1 MPIASTSRRTRTGNG
16 ASKTSTVDRLADQLA
31 SGLSITNAKG
41 KEKAQA
47 PVLSAERQRVVA
59 MRAVNSASQS
69 LASIVASGWKR
80 STGDSPRK
88 LTEAK
93 SAATSAAAHITSLR
107 ELCPGDIDVERA
119 AMSVLGKLVALDMYD
134 AALLSL
140 PEMHSSLCR
149 LLSVTIPS
157 KSNSSDKLHLITVP
171 IPAIPMSIEPA
182 LLTLISNYFMY
193 ALVVITSTYF
203 PPPNS
208 TLRPSKLPTDFLTH
222 LEDTLRREFT
232 LISWMPFF
240 RGLPAKHMDFILT
253 RIYSVLTKS
262 IPAEL
267 MQSNNSSAFFIRMHG
282 LCCLAYTSPG
292 TVGGP
297 DIFWEQPTKYAAVY
311 MKSLLSEQLSS
322 SDVQQQAANTLVL
335 AFSHLVSI
343 AETKQDSAEFLKG
356 KGFVAFCE
364 YWIELANRNGNTSV
378 LDKIIGLIHR
388 ASPRKEVA
396 QSQGN
401 TEILKLGGKNG
412 PTSPPLKM
420 DRVHFCANLA
430 RATASL
436 DKSDEGSLRDAL
448 NSTMALL
455 HETVKT
461 LRRDADI
468 SWMEG
473 KGDRALERLRRA
485 AVKIIEATPGDSDAR
500 FKDVSDICSLLELI
514 VNVLEQAIRVK
525 SSKNSLTQA
534 LDTLFVLSRSRL
546 DISNI
551 RTYVPAHKH
560 LARAATLVELGKD
573 GLTGFDEA
581 NFVRCIS
588 GAFHNAGGTLYQS
601 ERHASA
607 ISFFKDGCELGSKAL
622 SLRSR
627 PGSEE
632 DDKEGV
638 WTQLSNQ
645 LYRRCQLLGLCY
657 AKIGDRKPAHEA
669 FVQCIGTF
677 PYPASDFVQHSGT
690 ASLSALFACSPA
702 VKELCSIVDKVTY
715 QGVCDLM
722 LCHSD
727 ISLRFIGID
736 DPSVVGALLERQL
749 ECLESHLTK
758 KSVQVVAAGLLK
770 DATEVYAYAG
780 MPLRRARVLIKSLI
794 FAYHCGL
801 DIISHIGT
809 PDAIIVDILALVSE
823 HPTKDVGLAIYS
835 SQYCAMAHIWQA
847 MHAHRRADPQQIA
860 LIVEGSKAAC
870 EILRSYLQ
878 SGADVKVSR
887 KVTPR
892 QPSTRKVTKVVST
905 TRRTTVK
912 KTPAKTPTTPKPRQ
926 RKALEDVPLNTA
938 TPAEISDQSSTTNVV
953 FEDTEKLLDALQSLV
968 HILGVLSLLIP
979 RVNALDIMRRISQ
992 CSMGSSCD
1000 RYVWASAQ
1008 LAHDYVSLGKMKRA
1022 NKIFNQLSSTVQAG
1036 QVSFDVAITFFL
1048 RFAESR
1054 AVLDDIAQSS
1064 DLYKSALDLSDNLK
1078 EDKTLPPF
1086 QRVQRRIIRIEKT
1099 AMAFQVH
1106 SLIQSCKDDAA
1117 TYLDGLL
1124 QSLRQWNRAFD
1135 ALSRLQPPSS
1145 KPKPYDETD
1154 PFTDPV
1160 ASRTSEEASSNPGK
1174 KDFSRREAMNEL
1186 GWRISEG
1193 LILTL
1198 FALCDGYAMQGSARE
1213 AEFFAQQAEDLA
1225 ESLNA
1230 PAMMARALIRK
1241 AELQLHQGKLE
1252 EGQESLATA
1261 LQLICDD
1268 SGVDLADIHRLHG
1281 QFSEDNADAD
1291 YQLAAEILEQLD
1303 KTFGLFDG
1311 VAFGPR
1317 RSTSAELMV
1326 PGLLTKLLRNR
1337 IWHLRDDNGE
1347 QSTELLEKFMCL
1359 SYNSQTKAEENSL
1372 VAKLALYGVYKRFR
1386 ADMFLSSLTES
1397 TIALPLGTMGADMPT
1412 LAGTPLEISRSL
1424 ETAARLFGDNLR
1436 LTAHN
1441 GDVSHV
1447 REAAIKLA
1455 LIRAFQTSLGKSGTD
1470 APLLVA
1476 NLLDASSAITLRR
1489 EMYEAI
1495 LHKFSAAISLDDCR
1509 WPLMFA
1515 SRTPEI
1521 SSRPVLQRPFTSD
1534 VSEDEPDE
1542 AESSLKDYWNHVQ
1555 QRYRSRSVDIPT
1567 LSTCQM
1573 TSLPSTW
1580 SVVHMC
1586 VTEDKGTLFVTR
1598 QYGGDVR
1605 DRDLV
1610 FCVPLKGRRDGEGS
1624 EEHLTFEDAI
1634 TEFQDIIR
1642 ASNETTKAAVNIKP
1656 NDDDAK
1662 SKWWKERA
1670 SLDTRL
1676 RELLQNIEF
1685 CWLGAF
1691 KTILS
1696 PRPRLSTEEITHLRS
1711 LFDKAFQ
1718 RGLHLQDKK
1727 TKQKAIGHRKIASD
1741 YQTPNRVTLD
1751 DTLME
1756 CFSTLSPQC
1765 QDEELEDLVYFMLDL
1780 YQFHG
1785 VSVAIAE
1792 IDVTQVVV
1800 DLRSALEDHASR
1812 RSKKA
1817 RIVPPQDEHIFLVL
1831 DKDIQ
1836 GLPWENIPV
1845 LRGRSISRIP
1855 SVEFLLDRVE
1865 FSHWQRKARCRSSA
1879 ESDVDRAFIDPR
1891 KGYYLLNP
1899 SGDLNRTEGRFKEW
1913 AEDMESAGW
1922 QGIVGRPPSE
1932 QQFLNALQ
1940 DKDLVVYFGHG
1951 GGEQYIRSHRIRH
1964 LPRCAAVMLW
1974 GCSSGFLREMGT
1986 FDRVGAPYNYMIAGC
2001 PTLVANLWDVTDRDI
2016 DKFSQSVF
2024 DKLRLTRDYVQGWTV
2039 ELMMDP
2045 ERTSLVAAVAQSR
2058 DVCKLKYLT
2067 GAAPVV
2073 YGIPF
2078 YL

>member
-1 MPIASTSRRTRTGNG
+1 M
-16 ASKTSTVDRLADQLA
+16 
-31 SGLSITNAKG
+31 
-41 KEKAQA
+41 
-47 PVLSAERQRVVA
+47 
-59 MRAVNSASQS
+59 
-69 LASIVASGWKR
+69 
-80 STGDSPRK
+80 
-88 LTEAK
+88 
-93 SAATSAAAHITSLR
+93 
-107 ELCPGDIDVERA
+107 
-119 AMSVLGKLVALDMYD
+119 
-134 AALLSL
+134 
-140 PEMHSSLCR
+140 
-149 LLSVTIPS
+149 
-157 KSNSSDKLHLITVP
+157 
-171 IPAIPMSIEPA
+171 
-182 LLTLISNYFMY
+182 
-193 ALVVITSTYF
+193 
-203 PPPNS
+203 
-208 TLRPSKLPTDFLTH
+208 
-222 LEDTLRREFT
+222 
-232 LISWMPFF
+232 
-240 RGLPAKHMDFILT
+240 
-253 RIYSVLTKS
+253 
-262 IPAEL
+262 
-267 MQSNNSSAFFIRMHG
+267 
-282 LCCLAYTSPG
+282 
-292 TVGGP
+292 
-297 DIFWEQPTKYAAVY
+297 
-311 MKSLLSEQLSS
+311 
-322 SDVQQQAANTLVL
+322 
-335 AFSHLVSI
+335 
-343 AETKQDSAEFLKG
+343 
-356 KGFVAFCE
+356 
-364 YWIELANRNGNTSV
+364 ELANRNGKVSV
-378 LDKIIGLIHR
+378 LDKIV
-388 ASPRKEVA
+388 S
-396 QSQGN
+396 QSQGD
-401 TEILKLGGKNG
+401 TEMLHPGENHST
-412 PTSPPLKM
+412 PAPPKM
-420 DRVHFCANLA
+420 DRIRFCANLA
-430 RATASL
+430 RATTSL
-436 DKSDEGSLRDAL
+436 DTPDEGSLRDAL
-448 NSTMALL
+448 DNTMVLL
-455 HETVKT
+455 DETVKI

-473 KGDRALERLRRA
+473 K
-485 AVKIIEATPGDSDAR
+485 
-500 FKDVSDICSLLELI
+500 ELI
-514 VNVLEQAIRVK
+514 VNVLEQVIRVK
-525 SSKNSLTQA
+525 PSKNSLTQV
-534 LDTLFVLSRSRL
+534 LDTLFILSRSRL
-546 DISNI
+546 DVSNI
-551 RTYVPAHKH
+551 RTYVPTHNH

-632 DDKEGV
+632 DDREGG
-638 WTQLSNQ
+638 WTQLNSQ
-645 LYRRCQLLGLCY
+645 LYRRWQLLGLCY

-669 FVQCIGTF
+669 FVQCIATF
-677 PYPASDFVQHSGT
+677 PYPASDFVQRSGT
-690 ASLSALFACSPA
+690 ASLSALFTFSPA

-715 QGVCDLM
+715 QGACDL
-722 LCHSD
+722 LLRHPD
-727 ISLRFIGID
+727 VSLRFAGLD
-736 DPSVVGALLERQL
+736 NPSVVGALLERQL
-749 ECLESHLTK
+749 ECLEPHLTK
-758 KSVQVVAAGLLK
+758 KSVQAVVAGLLK
-770 DATEVYAYAG
+770 DATEVYACAG

-801 DIISHIGT
+801 DIISQIGT
-809 PDAIIVDILALVSE
+809 PDTIVVDILALVSE
-823 HPTKDVGLAIYS
+823 HPAKDIGLARYS
-835 SQYCAMAHIWQA
+835 SQHRAMAHIWRA
-847 MHAHRRADPQQIA
+847 MHTHRRADPQQMA
-860 LIVEGSKAAC
+860 LIIEASNAAC
-870 EILRSYLQ
+870 EILRSYLL

-887 KVTPR
+887 KATPK
-892 QPSTRKVTKVVST
+892 QPSARKVTKVTS
-905 TRRTTVK
+905 RK
-912 KTPAKTPTTPKPRQ
+912 QPAKSPTTPKPRQ

-938 TPAEISDQSSTTNVV
+938 TPAEIADQSSTTHVV
-953 FEDTEKLLDALQSLV
+953 FEDAEKLLDALQSLV

-979 RVNALDIMRRISQ
+979 RVNALDVMRRISQ

-1000 RYVWASAQ
+1000 RY
-1008 LAHDYVSLGKMKRA
+1008 LTDYVSLGKMKRA
-1022 NKIFNQLSSTVQAG
+1022 NKIFHQLSFLSMWT
-1036 QVSFDVAITFFL
+1036 ITFFL

-1054 AVLDDIAQSS
+1054 AMLDDIAQSS
-1064 DLYKSALDLSDNLK
+1064 DLYQGCFRLDK
-1078 EDKTLPPF
+1078 MLPPL
-1086 QRVQRRIIRIEKT
+1086 QRIQRRIIRIEKT
-1099 AMAFQVH
+1099 AMAFRVH
-1106 SLIQSCKDDAA
+1106 SLIQSCKDDRT

-1124 QSLRQWNRAFD
+1124 QSLRQWNR
-1135 ALSRLQPPSS
+1135 PPSS

-1160 ASRTSEEASSNPGK
+1160 ASRTSEEAPSNLGK
-1174 KDFSRREAMNEL
+1174 KEFSRREAMSEL

-1193 LILTL
+1193 LISTL

-1225 ESLNA
+1225 QSLNA
-1230 PAMMARALIRK
+1230 PAVMARALIRK
-1241 AELQLHQGKLE
+1241 AELQLHQEKLE

-1261 LQLICDD
+1261 LQLMCDS
-1268 SGVDLADIHRLHG
+1268 SGVDVADIHRLRG
-1281 QFSEDNADAD
+1281 QFSEDNADVD
-1291 YQLAAEILEQLD
+1291 YQVAAEILEQLD

-1311 VAFGPR
+1311 LAFGPR
-1317 RSTSAELMV
+1317 KSTGAELMV

-1337 IWHLRDDNGE
+1337 IWYLRDDNGE

-1372 VAKLALYGVYKRFR
+1372 LAKLALYGVYKRFR

-1412 LAGTPLEISRSL
+1412 LSGTSLEISRNL
-1424 ETAARLFGDNLR
+1424 ETAARLFGDNLK

-1441 GDVSHV
+1441 GNVSHV

-1455 LIRAFQTSLGKSGTD
+1455 LIRAFQTSLGKSGTGG
-1470 APLLVA
+1470 PLLVA

-1495 LHKFSAAISLDDCR
+1495 LHKFSAAVSLDDCR
-1509 WPLMFA
+1509 WPLMSA
-1515 SRTPEI
+1515 SRTLQI
-1521 SSRPVLQRPFTSD
+1521 SSRPVLRRPFTSD
-1534 VSEDEPDE
+1534 ASEDETDE
-1542 AESSLKDYWNHVQ
+1542 TESSLKGYWNHVQ
-1555 QRYRSRSVDIPT
+1555 QRYLSRSVDIPT

-1586 VTEDKGTLFVTR
+1586 VTEDKDTLFVTR

-1605 DRDLV
+1605 DRELV

-1624 EEHLTFEDAI
+1624 EEHLTFGDAI

-1670 SLDTRL
+1670 SLDIRL

-1727 TKQKAIGHRKIASD
+1727 TKQRAIGHRKIASD
-1741 YQTPNRVTLD
+1741 YQTPNRVTFD

-1800 DLRSALEDHASR
+1800 DLRSALEEHASR

-1817 RIVPPQDEHIFLVL
+1817 RDVPPQDEHIFLVL

-1836 GLPWENIPV
+1836 GLPWENIPI

-1855 SVEFLLDRVE
+1855 NVEFLLDRVE
-1865 FSHWQRKARCRSSA
+1865 FSRWQRKARCRSSA
-1879 ESDVDRAFIDPR
+1879 DVDRAFVDPR

-1913 AEDMESAGW
+1913 AENMESAGW
-1922 QGIVGRPPSE
+1922 QGIIGRPPSE

-1940 DKDLVVYFGHG
+1940 DRDLIVYFGHG

-2024 DKLRLTRDYVQGWTV
+2024 DKLRLTRDHVQRWTI
-2039 ELMMDP
+2039 ESMMDP

>member
-1 MPIASTSRRTRTGNG
+1 MSVASTSRRTRAGNG
-16 ASKTSTVDRLADQLA
+16 IPKTSEVDHLADQLA

-41 KEKAQA
+41 KEKAQTPA
-47 PVLSAERQRVVA
+47 LSVERQKVSA

-80 STGDSPRK
+80 STSDSPRK

-93 SAATSAAAHITSLR
+93 SAATSAVTHIASLR
-107 ELCPGDIDVERA
+107 ELCPGVDVERA
-119 AMSVLGKLVALDMYD
+119 AMSVLGKLVALDMHD
-134 AALLSL
+134 VALLSL
-140 PEMHSSLCR
+140 PDMHSSLCR

-171 IPAIPMSIEPA
+171 IPAMPSSIEPA
-182 LLTLISNYFMY
+182 LLTLVSNYFMY

-203 PPPNS
+203 PPPKS
-208 TLRPSKLPTDFLTH
+208 TLRPSKLPTDFLTN
-222 LEDTLRREFT
+222 LADTLRNEFT
-232 LISWMPFF
+232 LMSWMPFF
-240 RGLPAKHMDFILT
+240 QRLPAKHIDFILT

-262 IPAEL
+262 IPAEI
-267 MQSNNSSAFFIRMHG
+267 MQSNASSAFFIRMHA

-292 TVGGP
+292 TVGSQ

-311 MKSLLSEQLSS
+311 MKSLLSEQPSS
-322 SDVQQQAANTLVL
+322 SDVHQQAANILVM
-335 AFSHLVSI
+335 AFSHLVAI
-343 AETKQDSAEFLKG
+343 AETNQDSANFLKG

-364 YWIELANRNGNTSV
+364 YWTELANRNGNV
-378 LDKIIGLIHR
+378 ALLDKIVGLIHR
-388 ASPRKEVA
+388 ASPRKEVL
-396 QSQGN
+396 QSQDD
-401 TEILKLGGKNG
+401 TEKPDPGANEPKL
-412 PTSPPLKM
+412 PPPKL
-420 DRVHFCANLA
+420 DRAHFCADLT
-430 RATASL
+430 RTATLL
-436 DKSDEGSLRDAL
+436 DKPGEGSLCDAL
-448 NSTMALL
+448 DITMALL
-455 HETVKT
+455 NETAMD
-461 LRRDADI
+461 LRRDPDI

-485 AVKIIEATPGDSDAR
+485 AVKTLEATSGGSDTR
-500 FKDVSDICSLLELI
+500 FKDVSEIRSLLELI
-514 VNVLEQAIRVK
+514 VDILEQVIKVK
-525 SSKNSLTQA
+525 PSKNTLTQA
-534 LDTLFVLSRSRL
+534 LDTLFVLSRLRL
-546 DISNI
+546 DVSNI
-551 RTYVPAHKH
+551 RTYAPAHNY
-560 LARAATLVELGKD
+560 LAQAATLVELGQECI
-573 GLTGFDEA
+573 TGFDKA
-581 NFVRCIS
+581 NFIRCVS

-601 ERHASA
+601 KRHAFA
-607 ISFFKDGCELGSKAL
+607 ISFFKDGCKLGSKAL

-627 PGSEE
+627 SGSEG
-632 DDKEGV
+632 DDREGG
-638 WTQLSNQ
+638 WTQLNNQ
-645 LYRRCQLLGLCY
+645 LYRRWQLLGLCY

-669 FVQCIGTF
+669 FVQCIRAF
-677 PYPASDFVQHSGT
+677 PYQASDFVQRSGN
-690 ASLSALFACSPA
+690 ASLSALFDCSPA
-702 VKELCSIVDKVTY
+702 VKELCNIVDKVTY
-715 QGVCDLM
+715 EGVCDLM
-722 LCHSD
+722 LFHPD
-727 ISLRFIGID
+727 VSLRFAGVD

-749 ECLESHLTK
+749 ECLEPHLAK
-758 KSVQVVAAGLLK
+758 KSVQAVVVGLLK
-770 DATEVYAYAG
+770 DATEVYACSG

-801 DIISHIGT
+801 DIISQIGT
-809 PDAIIVDILALVSE
+809 PDDVVVGILALMSE
-823 HPTKDVGLAIYS
+823 HPAKDVGLVVYS
-835 SQYCAMAHIWQA
+835 SQYRALAHIWQA
-847 MHAHRRADPQQIA
+847 MHAHRRADLQQMA
-860 LIVEGSKAAC
+860 LLIEGSDAAC
-870 EILRSYLQ
+870 EILRSHLQ
-878 SGADVKVSR
+878 PGADAKMSR
-887 KVTPR
+887 KTTPK
-892 QPSTRKVTKVVST
+892 QSSAKKVTKTTSS
-905 TRRTTVK
+905 TRRTTAK
-912 KTPAKTPTTPKPRQ
+912 KTLAKTPTTPKPRQ
-926 RKALEDVPLNTA
+926 RNALEDVPLNTE
-938 TPAEISDQSSTTNVV
+938 TPAQTATQSSTSSVV
-953 FEDTEKLLDALQSLV
+953 FEDAEKLLDALQLLI

-979 RVNALDIMRRISQ
+979 RANALDVMRRISE
-992 CSMGSSCD
+992 CSVGCSSD
-1000 RYVWASAQ
+1000 SYVWASTQ
-1008 LAHDYVSLGKMKRA
+1008 LAHDYVSLGRMKRA
-1022 NKIFNQLSSTVQAG
+1022 NKIFSQLSPTVQSG
-1036 QVSFDVAITFFL
+1036 QVSFDVAITFLL
-1048 RFAESR
+1048 RFAEFR
-1054 AVLDDIAQSS
+1054 AILDDVVQSS
-1064 DLYKSALDLSDNLK
+1064 DLYQAALDLSDHLK
-1078 EDKTLPPF
+1078 EDKTLPPL
-1086 QRVQRRIIRIEKT
+1086 QRLQKRIVRIEKT
-1099 AMAFQVH
+1099 AMAFHVH
-1106 SLIQSCKDDAA
+1106 SLIQSCKDDTA

-1154 PFTDPV
+1154 PFTDP
-1160 ASRTSEEASSNPGK
+1160 ATSRKSGEASSNPGK
-1174 KDFSRREAMNEL
+1174 KEFSRREAMNEL

-1193 LILTL
+1193 LMLTL
-1198 FALCDGYAMQGSARE
+1198 FALCDGYATQGSARE

-1225 ESLNA
+1225 QSLNA
-1230 PAMMARALIRK
+1230 PAMIARALIRK
-1241 AELQLHQGKLE
+1241 AELQLHQEKLE
-1252 EGQESLATA
+1252 EGRESLATA
-1261 LQLICDD
+1261 LQLMCDD
-1268 SGVDLADIHRLHG
+1268 TGIDLADIHRLRG
-1281 QFSEDNADAD
+1281 QFSQDDAD
-1291 YQLAAEILEQLD
+1291 TDYQVAAQILEQFD

-1311 VAFGPR
+1311 LAFGPR
-1317 RSTSAELMV
+1317 GSTGAELMV

-1337 IWHLRDDNGE
+1337 IWHLRDDNEE

-1372 VAKLALYGVYKRFR
+1372 IAKLTLYGVYKRFR

-1397 TIALPLGTMGADMPT
+1397 TIALPLGTMGAGMPT
-1412 LAGTPLEISRSL
+1412 LSGTSLEISRSL
-1424 ETAARLFGDNLR
+1424 EAAARLFCDNLK

-1470 APLLVA
+1470 GPLLVA

-1495 LHKFSAAISLDDCR
+1495 LHKFSTVVSLDDCR
-1509 WPLMFA
+1509 WPLVSA
-1515 SRTPEI
+1515 SRTPRI
-1521 SSRPVLQRPFTSD
+1521 SSRSVLRRPLTSD
-1534 VSEDEPDE
+1534 ASDDETDE
-1542 AESSLKDYWNHVQ
+1542 AESSLKDYWDCVQ
-1555 QRYRSRSVDIPT
+1555 RQYRSRPFDIPT

-1573 TSLPSTW
+1573 ASLPATW
-1580 SVVHMC
+1580 SVVHMS
-1586 VTEDKGTLFVTR
+1586 VTEDKSTLFITR
-1598 QYGGDVR
+1598 QYGGGIR

-1610 FCVPLKGRRDGEGS
+1610 FCVPLKGRRDGEGD

-1634 TEFQDIIR
+1634 IEFQDIIR
-1642 ASNETTKAAVNIKP
+1642 SSNQTTTAAVGIKP

-1670 SLDTRL
+1670 ELDTRL

-1741 YQTPNRVTLD
+1741 YQMPNRVTLD

-1800 DLRSALEDHASR
+1800 DLRSALEDHVSR
-1812 RSKKA
+1812 RTKKA
-1817 RIVPPQDEHIFLVL
+1817 HKAPQQDEHIFLVL

-1836 GLPWENIPV
+1836 GLPWENIPI

-1865 FSHWQRKARCRSSA
+1865 FSRWQWKARCRSSVN
-1879 ESDVDRAFIDPR
+1879 SNVDRAFVDPR
-1891 KGYYLLNP
+1891 KGYYVLNP
-1899 SGDLNRTEGRFKEW
+1899 SGDLSRTEGRFREW
-1913 AEDMESAGW
+1913 AEDMDTVGW
-1922 QGIVGRPPSE
+1922 QGMVGRPPSE

-1940 DKDLVVYFGHG
+1940 DRDLVMYFGHG
-1951 GGEQYIRSHRIRH
+1951 GGEQYVRSHRIRH

-1974 GCSSGFLREMGT
+1974 GCSSGFLREMGH

-2001 PTLVANLWDVTDRDI
+2001 PTLVANLWDVTDKDI

-2024 DKLRLTRDYVQGWTV
+2024 DKLRLTRDHVQDWTV
-2039 ELMMDP
+2039 ESMMNT

>member
-1 MPIASTSRRTRTGNG
+1 MPVASTSRRTRTGNG
-16 ASKTSTVDRLADQLA
+16 ASKTSAVDRLADQLA
-31 SGLSITNAKG
+31 SGLSITAKG
-41 KEKAQA
+41 KEKAQT
-47 PVLSAERQRVVA
+47 PVLSVERQRVVA

-69 LASIVASGWKR
+69 LASIVTSDWKR

-88 LTEAK
+88 LTEAR
-93 SAATSAAAHITSLR
+93 SAATSAATHIASLR

-149 LLSVTIPS
+149 LLSVTIPL

-171 IPAIPMSIEPA
+171 IPAIPTSIEPA

-193 ALVVITSTYF
+193 ALVVITSAYF
-203 PPPNS
+203 PPPKS
-208 TLRPSKLPTDFLTH
+208 TLRPNKLPTDFLTN
-222 LEDTLRREFT
+222 LEDTLRKEFT

-240 RGLPAKHMDFILT
+240 QRLPAKHIDFILT

-267 MQSNNSSAFFIRMHG
+267 MQSNTSSAFFIRMHG

-292 TVGGP
+292 TVGSP
-297 DIFWEQPTKYAAVY
+297 DVFWEQPTKYAAVY
-311 MKSLLSEQLSS
+311 MKSLLSEQPSS

-356 KGFVAFCE
+356 NGFVAFCE
-364 YWIELANRNGNTSV
+364 YWIELVNRNGSVSV
-378 LDKIIGLIHR
+378 LDKIVGLIHR

-396 QSQGN
+396 QSQGD
-401 TEILKLGGKNG
+401 TEMLNPGKNE
-412 PTSPPLKM
+412 TTPPPPKM
-420 DRVHFCANLA
+420 DRVHFCANLM
-430 RATASL
+430 RTTTSL
-436 DKSDEGSLRDAL
+436 DKPDEGSLRDAL
-448 NSTMALL
+448 DSTIALL
-455 HETVKT
+455 DETVKNM
-461 LRRDADI
+461 RRDADI

-485 AVKIIEATPGDSDAR
+485 AVKITEATPGSSDAR

-514 VNVLEQAIRVK
+514 ANFLEQVIRVK
-525 SSKNSLTQA
+525 PSKNSLTQA
-534 LDTLFVLSRSRL
+534 LDTLFVLSRTRL
-546 DISNI
+546 DVSNI
-551 RTYVPAHKH
+551 RTYVPAHNH

-627 PGSEE
+627 PGSEG
-632 DDKEGV
+632 DDREGG
-638 WTQLSNQ
+638 WTQLNNQ
-645 LYRRCQLLGLCY
+645 LYRRWQLLGLCY
-657 AKIGDRKPAHEA
+657 AKIGDKKPAHEA
-669 FVQCIGTF
+669 FVQCIRTF
-677 PYPASDFVQHSGT
+677 PYPASDFVQRSGT
-690 ASLSALFACSPA
+690 ASLSALFTCSPA

-727 ISLRFIGID
+727 ISLRFAGLD

-749 ECLESHLTK
+749 ECLEPHLTK
-758 KSVQVVAAGLLK
+758 KSVQTVAAGLLK
-770 DATEVYAYAG
+770 DATEVYACAG

-801 DIISHIGT
+801 DIINQIGA
-809 PDAIIVDILALVSE
+809 PDAIVVDILTLVSE
-823 HPTKDVGLAIYS
+823 QPTKDIGLAMYS
-835 SQYCAMAHIWQA
+835 SQYRAMAHIWQA
-847 MHAHRRADPQQIA
+847 MHAHRRTDPQQMA
-860 LIVEGSKAAC
+860 LIVEGSNAAC
-870 EILRSYLQ
+870 EILRSHLQ
-878 SGADVKVSR
+878 SGADAKVSR
-887 KVTPR
+887 KSTPK
-892 QPSTRKVTKVVST
+892 QPSARKVTKVTSS
-905 TRRTTVK
+905 TRRTAAK

-938 TPAEISDQSSTTNVV
+938 TPAETADQSSTTNVV
-953 FEDTEKLLDALQSLV
+953 FEDAEKLLIALQSLV

-979 RVNALDIMRRISQ
+979 RVNALDVMRRISQ
-992 CSMGSSCD
+992 CSGGSSSD

-1022 NKIFNQLSSTVQAG
+1022 NKIFNQLSPTVHAG
-1036 QVSFDVAITFFL
+1036 QVSFDVAITFLL

-1054 AVLDDIAQSS
+1054 AMLDDIAQSS
-1064 DLYKSALDLSDNLK
+1064 DLYQAALDLSDNLK
-1078 EDKTLPPF
+1078 EDKTLLPL

-1099 AMAFQVH
+1099 AMAFHVH
-1106 SLIQSCKDDAA
+1106 SLIQSCKDDTA

-1135 ALSRLQPPSS
+1135 ALSRLQPPPS

-1154 PFTDPV
+1154 PFIDPV
-1160 ASRTSEEASSNPGK
+1160 ASRTSEETSSNPGK
-1174 KDFSRREAMNEL
+1174 KEFSRREAMNEL

-1225 ESLNA
+1225 QSLNA

-1241 AELQLHQGKLE
+1241 AELQLRQEKLE

-1261 LQLICDD
+1261 LQLMSDD
-1268 SGVDLADIHRLHG
+1268 SGIDLADIHRLRG
-1281 QFSEDNADAD
+1281 QFSEGNADTD
-1291 YQLAAEILEQLD
+1291 YQVAAEILEQLD

-1311 VAFGPR
+1311 LALGPR
-1317 RSTSAELMV
+1317 RSTGAELMV

-1372 VAKLALYGVYKRFR
+1372 IAKLALYGVYKRFR

-1397 TIALPLGTMGADMPT
+1397 TIALPLGTTGADMPT
-1412 LAGTPLEISRSL
+1412 LSGTSLEISRSL
-1424 ETAARLFGDNLR
+1424 ETAARLFGDNLK

-1470 APLLVA
+1470 GPLLVA

-1495 LHKFSAAISLDDCR
+1495 LHKFSAAVSLDDCR
-1509 WPLMFA
+1509 WPLMSA
-1515 SRTPEI
+1515 SRTSQI
-1521 SSRPVLQRPFTSD
+1521 SSRPVLRRPFTSNA
-1534 VSEDEPDE
+1534 SEDETDE
-1542 AESSLKDYWNHVQ
+1542 AESSLKEYWNHVQ

-1567 LSTCQM
+1567 SSTCQM
-1573 TSLPSTW
+1573 ASLPSTW

-1610 FCVPLKGRRDGEGS
+1610 FCVPLKGRRDSEGN

-1642 ASNETTKAAVNIKP
+1642 SSNLTTKAAINIKP

-1662 SKWWKERA
+1662 SKWWKERT

-1800 DLRSALEDHASR
+1800 DLRSALEEHTSR
-1812 RSKKA
+1812 RKKG
-1817 RIVPPQDEHIFLVL
+1817 RNVPQQDEHIFLVL

-1836 GLPWENIPV
+1836 GLPWENIPI

-1855 SVEFLLDRVE
+1855 SVEFLLDRLE
-1865 FSHWQRKARCRSSA
+1865 FSRWQRKTRCRSSV
-1879 ESDVDRAFIDPR
+1879 ELDVDRAFVDPR
-1891 KGYYLLNP
+1891 KGYYVLNP
-1899 SGDLNRTEGRFKEW
+1899 SGDLSRTEGRFKKW
-1913 AEDMESAGW
+1913 AEDMESTGW

-1940 DKDLVVYFGHG
+1940 DRDLVVYFGHG
-1951 GGEQYIRSHRIRH
+1951 GGEQYVRSHRIRH

-1974 GCSSGFLREMGT
+1974 GCSSGFLREMGN

-2024 DKLRLTRDYVQGWTV
+2024 DKLRLSRDHVQDWTV
-2039 ELMMDP
+2039 ESMMDP
-2045 ERTSLVAAVAQSR
+2045 ERTSFITAVAQSR

>member
-1 MPIASTSRRTRTGNG
+1 MPVAPTSRRTRTGNG
-16 ASKTSTVDRLADQLA
+16 ASKTSAVDRLADQLA

-41 KEKAQA
+41 KEKAQT
-47 PVLSAERQRVVA
+47 PVLSAERQRVAA
-59 MRAVNSASQS
+59 MRSVNSASQS
-69 LASIVASGWKR
+69 LASIIASGWKR

-93 SAATSAAAHITSLR
+93 SAATSAAIHIASLR

-149 LLSVTIPS
+149 LLSVTIPL
-157 KSNSSDKLHLITVP
+157 KSNSSDKLHLITIP
-171 IPAIPMSIEPA
+171 IPAISTSIEPA

-203 PPPNS
+203 PPSKS

-240 RGLPAKHMDFILT
+240 QRLPPKHMDFILT

-292 TVGGP
+292 TVGSP
-297 DIFWEQPTKYAAVY
+297 DVFWEHPTKYAAVY
-311 MKSLLSEQLSS
+311 MKSLLSEQPSS
-322 SDVQQQAANTLVL
+322 SDVQQQAANTLVQ

-343 AETKQDSAEFLKG
+343 AEMKQDSAEFLKG
-356 KGFVAFCE
+356 KGFLAFCE

-388 ASPRKEVA
+388 ASPRKDVG
-396 QSQGN
+396 QSQSN
-401 TEILKLGGKNG
+401 TEILKPGDKTE

-436 DKSDEGSLRDAL
+436 DKPDEGSLRDAL
-448 NSTMALL
+448 DSATALL
-455 HETVKT
+455 DEAVKN

-473 KGDRALERLRRA
+473 KGDRAMERLRRA
-485 AVKIIEATPGDSDAR
+485 AVKIIEATPGDSDAQ

-514 VNVLEQAIRVK
+514 VNVLEQVIRVK
-525 SSKNSLTQA
+525 PSKNSLTQA

-546 DISNI
+546 DVLNI
-551 RTYVPAHKH
+551 RTYVPVHKH

-581 NFVRCIS
+581 NCVRCIS

-627 PGSEE
+627 SGSEGDDRE
-632 DDKEGV
+632 DG

-645 LYRRCQLLGLCY
+645 LYRRWQLLGLCY
-657 AKIGDRKPAHEA
+657 AKIGDRKPAYEA
-669 FVQCIGTF
+669 FVQCIRTF
-677 PYPASDFVQHSGT
+677 PFLASDFVPRSGT
-690 ASLSALFACSPA
+690 TSLSALFACSPA
-702 VKELCSIVDKVTY
+702 IKELCSIVDKATY

-722 LCHSD
+722 LCHPD
-727 ISLRFIGID
+727 VSLRFGALD
-736 DPSVVGALLERQL
+736 DPSIVGALLERQL
-749 ECLESHLTK
+749 ECLEPHLTK
-758 KSVQVVAAGLLK
+758 KCVQTVAAGLLR
-770 DATEVYAYAG
+770 DATEVYACAG

-801 DIISHIGT
+801 DVISQIGM
-809 PDAIIVDILALVSE
+809 PDAIVVDILALVSE
-823 HPTKDVGLAIYS
+823 HPTKDVGLAMYS
-835 SQYCAMAHIWQA
+835 SQYRAMAHIWQA
-847 MHAHRRADPQQIA
+847 MHAHRRADPQQMV
-860 LIVEGSKAAC
+860 LIIEGSNAAC
-870 EILRSYLQ
+870 EILRAYLQ
-878 SGADVKVSR
+878 SGTDVKVSR
-887 KVTPR
+887 KATPK
-892 QPSTRKVTKVVST
+892 QPSARKVTKAVSS
-905 TRRTTVK
+905 TRRTTAK

-926 RKALEDVPLNTA
+926 RKALEDVPLNAA
-938 TPAEISDQSSTTNVV
+938 TPAETADQSSTANVAL
-953 FEDTEKLLDALQSLV
+953 EDVERLLDALQSLV
-968 HILGVLSLLIP
+968 HILGVLSLLVP

-992 CSMGSSCD
+992 CSIGSSCD

-1064 DLYKSALDLSDNLK
+1064 ELYQSALDLSDNLK
-1078 EDKTLPPF
+1078 EDKTLPPL
-1086 QRVQRRIIRIEKT
+1086 EL
-1099 AMAFQVH
+1099 H
-1106 SLIQSCKDDAA
+1106 SLIQSCTDDNA

-1145 KPKPYDETD
+1145 KRKPHDEAD
-1154 PFTDPV
+1154 PFADPI
-1160 ASRTSEEASSNPGK
+1160 ASRTSGEASSNPGK

-1225 ESLNA
+1225 QSLNA

-1252 EGQESLATA
+1252 EGQESLTTA

-1268 SGVDLADIHRLHG
+1268 SSVDLADIHRLHG

-1317 RSTSAELMV
+1317 RSTGAELMV

-1372 VAKLALYGVYKRFR
+1372 LAKLALYGVYKRFR

-1397 TIALPLGTMGADMPT
+1397 TIALPLGTTGADMPT
-1412 LAGTPLEISRSL
+1412 LSGTSLEISRCL
-1424 ETAARLFGDNLR
+1424 ETAARLFGDNLK
-1436 LTAHN
+1436 LTTHN

-1470 APLLVA
+1470 GPLLVA

-1495 LHKFSAAISLDDCR
+1495 LHKFSAAVSDDCR
-1509 WPLMFA
+1509 WPLMSA
-1515 SRTPEI
+1515 SRTAQI
-1521 SSRPVLQRPFTSD
+1521 SSRPVLRRPFTSD

-1555 QRYRSRSVDIPT
+1555 QRYLSRSVDIPT

-1580 SVVHMC
+1580 SIVHMC

-1696 PRPRLSTEEITHLRS
+1696 PCPRLSTEEITHLRS

-1817 RIVPPQDEHIFLVL
+1817 RNVPPQDEHIFLVL
-1831 DKDIQ
+1831 DRDIQ
-1836 GLPWENIPV
+1836 GLPWENIPI
-1845 LRGRSISRIP
+1845 LRGRSTSRIP

-1865 FSHWQRKARCRSSA
+1865 FSRRQWKPPCRPSA
-1879 ESDVDRAFIDPR
+1879 ESHVDRAFIDPR

-1913 AEDMESAGW
+1913 AEGMESAGW
-1922 QGIVGRPPSE
+1922 LGIVGRPPSE

-1940 DKDLVVYFGHG
+1940 DRDIVVYFGHG

-2024 DKLRLTRDYVQGWTV
+2024 DKLRLTRDCVQGWTV
-2039 ELMMDP
+2039 ESMMDP